1 MGVMLAA
8 TLTLTNCAKE
18 MTNPVEIPSDG
29 TPFEIFAS
37 TAETRTIND
46 GMATKWEAGDTIN
59 LFHAV
64 TETADYINDGKYI
77 IAEEDLEDGRFTGEL
92 TGELSVDGVYD
103 WYAFFPYLKKIESPV
118 NTTGYA
124 YIGHSKGLNQDGYG
138 SKAALKRSV
147 CPLYGIAK
155 AVKGDKVPSITM
167 QHLSSVVAINVVND
181 TETPLK
187 VTTAS
192 LTAEESIVGSYYI
205 DFSGDPKYT
214 DSGAN
219 YVFNTATV
227 NVSNATEL
235 AKGESAVLYLAIKPF
250 TAKSGSKLI
259 LSVNGYPKE
268 MELSQD
274 VTFHAG
280 KIKPVNFKYD
290 YVPKGKTA
298 TFDFTSES
306 ALGAM
311 NVAVPEAGV
320 GTEISNM
327 TLTVGEI
334 SMTSTDGS
342 TETRVWKSNSGA
354 LDLRVYK
361 NGGSISFDAPDGY
374 AISKITMTG
383 YDLGYLS
390 ADGYSNPDWTGNRNK
405 VTFTA
410 SGTAKIKTVEVVY
423 DEGEGDDPE
432 TPKTEQILSF
442 PEASYSVIMGE
453 SFTAPTVS
461 GAKTTVTYTSSN
473 EDVATVSANGNV
485 TLVGVGST
493 VITATAESDETYAS
507 GSASYTLNVSPAPS
521 SEVLSLPWTEDF
533 SNCDLSAYTIGNGSS
548 TTQTK
553 IFQTGDMYAGG
564 TAPEVLIA
572 KSGGFLSAKITTG
585 GYTGVLTFT
594 FKSNHADYLEVTSE
608 TEGIVVYKNS
618 DTEYIIN
625 ISQSMASFVL
635 TLTNVKSSN
644 ARVDDISLV
653 KGGTL
658 PEEEPTPSETYTFKK
673 VTTITSGK
681 SYLIVAN
688 GNVASPVSAN
698 KTYGY
703 LYVESAVP
711 SNGEITQTSMDNAF
725 VIGSISGGYTIQQA
739 DGRYLYQSGTYT
751 SFNVDANPTEG
762 HIWTVSVQSDGTVKI
777 TNNSTNKFIQY
788 SEGYSSYGSYADEQG
803 LLPELYE
810 LAD

>member
-1 MGVMLAA
+1 MKKNFIAMGVMLAA

-192 LTAEESIVGSYYI
+192 LIAEESIVGSYYI

-259 LSVNGYPKE
+259 LSVNGYKKE
-268 MELSQD
+268 LTLEKD

-280 KIKPVNFKYD
+280 KIKTLKFDYD
-290 YVPKGKTA
+290 YVEVIDGDKIEWA
-298 TFDFTSES
+298 SSEDWT
-306 ALGAM
+306 
-311 NVAVPEAGV
+311 GV
-320 GTEISNM
+320 GEAEIGLESGDYSVVINKQSGQTKPTVNATANDCRAYANNTITVSHSSNNITSLVFHISTNGLKRLTDLTPSTGEVEVDVENAKVSWTGDASTVTFTVGEKAVYGTDGSSKAGQICFDYIVAKIGGAAVDPEPEPEPEPDPEPELQEVTISDFLAAEVSDTQLYRVTGTIVSISEISATYKNATLTISDGTNELYVYRM
-327 TLTVGEI
+327 KPAEGGLAIEEIGLTVGDELTIDGYRGEYNGNTQMVSGVYVSHIDKEAPEQGEAQVVTAAEFLAAAESSSTVYRLTGTITNVESINTQYGNATLTI
-334 SMTSTDGS
+334 SDDTGEVYIFRMKPAEEGAAIDQIGLTVGDELTVEGNRGS
-342 TETRVWKSNSGA
+342 YNGSPQLINGVYVSHVDKEAPVSKADVIIDFSKQEYDNAEVLETLTIDDVTISFAKGSNSNSPKYYTTGA
-354 LDLRVYK
+354 AVRVY
-361 NGGSISFDAPDGY
+361 GGNSFSISSTK
-374 AISKITMTG
+374 AISRMQF
-383 YDLGYLS
+383 Y
-390 ADGYSNPDWTGNRNK
+390 
-405 VTFTA
+405 FA
-410 SGTAKIKTVEVVY
+410 SG
-423 DEGEGDDPE
+423 EGSNEITSNTG
-432 TPKTEQILSF
+432 TL
-442 PEASYSVIMGE
+442 
-453 SFTAPTVS
+453 
-461 GAKTTVTYTSSN
+461 SSN
-473 EDVATVSANGNV
+473 EWT
-485 TLVGVGST
+485 
-493 VITATAESDETYAS
+493 
-507 GSASYTLNVSPAPS
+507 GSASSITFTV
-521 SEVLSLPWTEDF
+521 
-533 SNCDLSAYTIGNGSS
+533 
-548 TTQTK
+548 
-553 IFQTGDMYAGG
+553 GG
-564 TAPEVLIA
+564 TSGHRRIA
-572 KSGGFLSAKITTG
+572 KI
-585 GYTGVLTFT
+585 
-594 FKSNHADYLEVTSE
+594 EV
-608 TEGIVVYKNS
+608 YYN
-618 DTEYIIN
+618 
-625 ISQSMASFVL
+625 
-635 TLTNVKSSN
+635 
-644 ARVDDISLV
+644 
-653 KGGTL
+653 
-658 PEEEPTPSETYTFKK
+658 
-673 VTTITSGK
+673 
-681 SYLIVAN
+681 
-688 GNVASPVSAN
+688 
-698 KTYGY
+698 
-703 LYVESAVP
+703 
-711 SNGEITQTSMDNAF
+711 
-725 VIGSISGGYTIQQA
+725 
-739 DGRYLYQSGTYT
+739 
-751 SFNVDANPTEG
+751 
-762 HIWTVSVQSDGTVKI
+762 
-777 TNNSTNKFIQY
+777 
-788 SEGYSSYGSYADEQG
+788 
-803 LLPELYE
+803 
-810 LAD
+810 